1 LTGLLTRTFAPTP
14 FSSGRRD
21 SNAFKGI
28 TMKTFTHDAPAS
40 IRLSVHR
47 FVRHFTGPVLAFFSR
62 SAA

>member
-1 LTGLLTRTFAPTP
+1 LAVLKYPITP
-14 FSSGRRD
+14 QQGGFST
-21 SNAFKGI
+21 NPIGI
-28 TMKTFTHDAPAS
+28 TMQIITPGATAS